1 MLKLKK
7 YETYEKYN
15 IIANNDMVVGD
26 VNFYNN
32 IPVKV
37 EFSTYF
43 KGYNFRLLYIKD
55 MKIIKVVYSKP
66 RASKLHSWSNEF
78 PLKAVDPKVRE
89 MVFEFLCNGGLD
101 DAFLPFRPIID
112 IALKYF
118 AK

>member
-1 MLKLKK
+1 MLKLKQ

-37 EFSTYF
+37 EYFTYF
-43 KGYNFRLLYIKD
+43 KGYNFSLLYIKD
-55 MKIIKVVYSKP
+55 MKIIKVVYSKSG
-66 RASKLHSWSNEF
+66 ASKLNSWSNEF
-78 PLKAVDPKVRE
+78 PLKAVDPKMRE

>member
-1 MLKLKK
+1 MVKLKQ

-26 VNFYNN
+26 VDFYNN

-37 EFSTYF
+37 EYSTYF
-43 KGYNFRLLYIKD
+43 KGYNFRVLYIKD
-55 MKIIKVVYSKP
+55 IKIIIVVYSKP
-66 RASKLHSWSNEF
+66 GASKFHSWSNEC
-78 PLKAVDPKVRE
+78 PLKAVDPTVRE

-101 DAFLPFRPIID
+101 DVFLPFKPIID

>member
-1 MLKLKK
+1 MLKLKQ

-26 VNFYNN
+26 VDFYNN

-37 EFSTYF
+37 EYSTYF

-55 MKIIKVVYSKP
+55 MKNIRVSYSKP
-66 RASKLHSWSNEF
+66 GAAKLHS
-78 PLKAVDPKVRE
+78 LKAVDPKVRE
-89 MVFEFLCNGGLD
+89 MIFEFLCNGGLD
-101 DAFLPFRPIID
+101 DAFLPFRPVID